1 MSMKLA
7 IFIVIGCLI
16 VVLVF
21 VAAYRMEKVNSAQTT
36 EELKKMYAELLK
48 ENSMLRTQLEQLL
61 PSAIYVKTDKEKSK

>member
-1 MSMKLA
+1 MPNRGVGICGSLPD
-7 IFIVIGCLI
+7 G
-16 VVLVF
+16 
-21 VAAYRMEKVNSAQTT
+21 KVNSAQTT